1 MTLSWNCIFE
11 QCGKIV
17 ILARFQEDSRQ
28 KRNHR
33 LFVIQSSL
41 DLVKSPRKKERKKKS
56 IYLFAFFLFKK
67 GRLTYSQQTR
77 HELNSLLFLLFSGET
92 RNSKILDSK
101 ILIQDFRLQKPILEI
116 ISVFF
121 GLTLSFLGKCNC
133 SYVLENGS

>member
-1 MTLSWNCIFE
+1 MTLSCNCIFE

-41 DLVKSPRKKERKKKS
+41 DLLKSPRKKERKNQ
-56 IYLFAFFLFKK
+56 YLFLLFFSSK
-67 GRLTYSQQTR
+67 RADSQQTR
-77 HELNSLLFLLFSGET
+77 HKLNSLLFLLFSGET

-101 ILIQDFRLQKPILEI
+101 ILEQDFRLQKPILEI

>member
-1 MTLSWNCIFE
+1 MWKNRHFGSISRR
-11 QCGKIV
+11 QQAKKKSQIV
-17 ILARFQEDSRQ
+17 CNSIKSRFSE
-28 KRNHR
+28 K
-33 LFVIQSSL
+33 
-41 DLVKSPRKKERKKKS
+41 PAKERKKKS
-56 IYLFAFFLFKK
+56 ISLFAFFLFKK

-101 ILIQDFRLQKPILEI
+101 ILEQDFRLQKPILEI